1 MASISHSPRHAVAVN
16 RNRGSVLILL
26 AVVLGILLSGAVV
39 LTASRAAFSD
49 TTSNSNNSFT
59 SGTVDLID
67 DDSGSSAFTVTNMVP
82 GQTVTRCILVTYQ
95 GTIVNT
101 GPVRLYSGGF
111 TDSGT
116 LGSHLNLTVEEG
128 TGGDFSSC
136 TGFAASGT
144 IESSTLTQFNIDH
157 TNYTNGAGTWD
168 PSSTPESR
176 TYRITVQLS
185 SSAPSAQQGQSV
197 TGLVFTWET
206 QS

>member
-1 MASISHSPRHAVAVN
+1 MASISHTPRHAAAVN
-16 RNRGSVLILL
+16 RTRGRVLTVL
-26 AVVLGILLSGAVV
+26 AIVLGIVLSGAVV

-59 SGTVDLID
+59 TGTVDLID
-67 DDSGSSAFTVTNMVP
+67 DDSESAAFTVTNMVP

-101 GPVRLYSGGF
+101 GPVRLYSGGL

-128 TGGDFSSC
+128 TGGNFSSC
-136 TGFAASGT
+136 TGFTASAT
-144 IESSTLTQFNIDH
+144 IESATLTQFNTDH

-168 PSSTPESR
+168 PSGTPESR

-185 SSAPSAQQGQSV
+185 LSAPSVQQGQSV
-197 TGLVFTWET
+197 TNLVFTWET

>member
-1 MASISHSPRHAVAVN
+1 MASISHTPRHAAAVS
-16 RNRGSVLILL
+16 RTRGRVLTVL

-59 SGTVDLID
+59 TGTVDLID
-67 DDSGSSAFTVTNMVP
+67 DDSDSAAFTVTNMVP
-82 GQTVTRCILVTYQ
+82 GQTVIRCILVTYQ

-128 TGGDFSSC
+128 SGGDFSTC
-136 TGFAASGT
+136 TGFTASAT
-144 IESSTLTQFNIDH
+144 IESATLTQFNIDH

-168 PSSTPESR
+168 PSGTPESR

-185 SSAPSAQQGQSV
+185 LSAPSVQQGQSI
-197 TGLVFTWET
+197 TALIFTWET

>member
-1 MASISHSPRHAVAVN
+1 
-16 RNRGSVLILL
+16 
-26 AVVLGILLSGAVV
+26 
-39 LTASRAAFSD
+39 
-49 TTSNSNNSFT
+49 
-59 SGTVDLID
+59 
-67 DDSGSSAFTVTNMVP
+67 MVP
-82 GQTVTRCILVTYQ
+82 GQTVIRCIRVTYQ

-128 TGGDFSSC
+128 TGGDFLDC
-136 TGFAASGT
+136 GGFTASAT
-144 IESSTLTQFNIDH
+144 IESATLSQFNIDH

-168 PSSTPESR
+168 PSGTPESR

-185 SSAPSAQQGQSV
+185 LLAPSVQQGQSV
-197 TGLVFTWET
+197 TNLVFTWET

>member
-1 MASISHSPRHAVAVN
+1 MPSVSHTPRHAAAVN
-16 RNRGSVLILL
+16 RTRGRLLTVLAI
-26 AVVLGILLSGAVV
+26 VLGIVLSGAVV

-59 SGTVDLID
+59 TGTVDLID
-67 DDSGSSAFTVTNMVP
+67 DDSGSVAFTVTNMVP
-82 GQTVTRCILVTYQ
+82 GQTVIRCILVTYQ

-128 TGGDFSSC
+128 TGGNFSSC
-136 TGFAASGT
+136 TGFTASGT
-144 IESSTLTQFNIDH
+144 IESATLSQFNIDH

-168 PSSTPESR
+168 PSATPESR
-176 TYRITVQLS
+176 TYRITVQVS
-185 SSAPSAQQGQSV
+185 PSAPSAQQGKSV
-197 TGLVFTWET
+197 TNLVFTWET

>member
-1 MASISHSPRHAVAVN
+1 MASTTHTPRHAASVS
-16 RNRGSVLILL
+16 RSRGRILTTL
-26 AVVLGILLSGAVV
+26 AVVLGILFSGAVV

-59 SGTVDLID
+59 TGTVDLID
-67 DDSGSSAFTVTNMVP
+67 DDSGSAAFTVTNMVP
-82 GQTVTRCILVTYQ
+82 GNTVTRCIRVTYQ

-101 GPVRLYSGGF
+101 GPVRLYSGGL

-128 TGGDFSSC
+128 SGGDFSTC
-136 TGFAASGT
+136 TGFAPSAT
-144 IESSTLTQFNIDH
+144 IESATLTQFNIDH
-157 TNYTNGAGTWD
+157 TNYVNGAGTWD
-168 PSSTPESR
+168 PSGTPESR

-185 SSAPSAQQGQSV
+185 ASAPSAQQGQSV
-197 TGLVFTWET
+197 TNLVFTWET

>member
-1 MASISHSPRHAVAVN
+1 
-16 RNRGSVLILL
+16 
-26 AVVLGILLSGAVV
+26 
-39 LTASRAAFSD
+39 
-49 TTSNSNNSFT
+49 
-59 SGTVDLID
+59 
-67 DDSGSSAFTVTNMVP
+67 MVP
-82 GQTVTRCILVTYQ
+82 GQTVIRCILVTYQ

-128 TGGDFSSC
+128 TGGDFLDC
-136 TGFAASGT
+136 GGFTASAT
-144 IESSTLTQFNIDH
+144 IESATLSQFNIDH

-168 PSSTPESR
+168 PSGTPESR

-185 SSAPSAQQGQSV
+185 LLAPSVQQGQSV
-197 TGLVFTWET
+197 TSLFFTWET